1 MLKRLWYETHE
12 EVFIPMKKKSAV
24 DMYYT
29 GMSEKNRDK
38 LRRRFQTLTLENFA
52 LFPVFAKIAM
62 MPISN
67 EYLIPTMSPIAFN
80 AMMTR
85 ELTLWNDV
93 HALPDEIKTL
103 ICSFILVPCPLC
115 GELKNL
121 EYGPQLAIHL
131 VCKKFDGLACK
142 DCLSHWNEFL
152 FLKFNNAF
160 IRTSRYRNTSAKT
173 NYVGN
178 IKYKDQLWD
187 LTIASDIY
195 FFKYEIMEPEVL
207 AICKSVEAP
216 FKTNGGFYVED
227 GEVKYRWC

>member
-12 EVFIPMKKKSAV
+12 EVFVPMKKKSAV
-24 DMYYT
+24 EMYYT
-29 GMSEKNRDK
+29 GMTKENRDK
-38 LRRRFQTLTLENFA
+38 LRRRYQTLTLENFA

-62 MPISN
+62 PISN
-67 EYLIPTMSPIAFN
+67 EYLVPTMSPIAFN
-80 AMMTR
+80 AMMTI

-115 GELKNL
+115 GELRNL

-152 FLKFNNAF
+152 FLKLYNTVARTKKYQNNGKGKF
-160 IRTSRYRNTSAKT
+160 
-173 NYVGN
+173 VGN
-178 IKYKDQLWD
+178 SKYQTQLWESHGINSHN
-187 LTIASDIY
+187 LWVSG
-195 FFKYEIMEPEVL
+195 YETMEPEVL
-207 AICKSVEAP
+207 MICKSIEAP
-216 FKTNGGFYVED
+216 FKTVGGFYVEN
-227 GEVKYRWC
+227 GEVKYKWC